1 MTEKADV
8 VKPVKLYKGDREW
21 ETFDAVEATNL
32 RARGWS
38 ETKPSDGAEVK
49 QAPAPANKSK

>member
-1 MTEKADV
+1 MGKI
-8 VKPVKLYKGDREW
+8 VKLYKGDRVW
-21 ETFDAVEATNL
+21 ETSDAVEATNL

>member
-1 MTEKADV
+1 MGKS
-8 VKPVKLYKGDREW
+8 VKLYKGDRVW
-21 ETFDAVEATNL
+21 ETSDAVEATNL

-38 ETKPSDGAEVK
+38 AEKPKPADAVEAK

>member
-1 MTEKADV
+1 MGKS
-8 VKPVKLYKGDREW
+8 VKLFKGDREW
-21 ETFDAVEATNL
+21 ETTDPVEATNL

-38 ETKPSDGAEVK
+38 ETKPGAKAEVK